1 MIPVYESP
9 GSGRR
14 ALRINI
20 IWMALA
26 LFCLVGEAAG
36 GERKQ
41 DKAIVFSK
49 PVRAVLFEHQSHLG
63 RGLNCD
69 SCHPELFEMKAGSA
83 ESHEDFVMTSLY
95 EGKYCGACH
104 NGQTAFAAKTR
115 CTACHVGV
123 RGHKK
128 LESMR
133 LGLSG
138 PAR

>member
-1 MIPVYESP
+1 MIPVYESR

-14 ALRINI
+14 ALRNKV
-20 IWMALA
+20 IWMVLV
-26 LFCLVGEAAG
+26 LFCLGGGAAG

-49 PVRAVLFEHQSHLG
+49 PIRAVLFEHKAHLG

-69 SCHPELFEMKAGSA
+69 SCHSGLFEMKAGSA

-95 EGKYCGACH
+95 EGNYCGACH
-104 NGQTAFAAKTR
+104 NGQAAFAAKTR
-115 CTACHVGV
+115 CTACHIGV
-123 RGHKK
+123 RGYKQ